1 MEIPYKYH
9 KLHIGKYFEPKELVN
24 DSGHVTNQ
32 INSDSTSR
40 GPSISQVFK
49 MVLSSSNVLIG

>member
-1 MEIPYKYH
+1 METPYKYH